1 MKHLLL
7 VWLLLG
13 LMEHAWSQNSTNS
26 IFLFEKFTNAYV
38 YYRDGRVFQ
47 VPINYDL
54 FKEKFIFL
62 DKDQAENEFS
72 DPDLVVSV
80 KIGERTFLAVG
91 DGNMAELIQ
100 QVPRILVQYS
110 GSKRIQ
116 KNLTYG
122 GKTETAAVDSYSTL
136 KSGTSSNMKVGDD
149 IFLGNMDY
157 EYYLDI
163 NGKLRHFSSEKQ
175 FLKLFS
181 SHKKELQQYVK
192 ENKVD
197 FDVVDQVL
205 KLCNYAF
212 TLH

>member
-72 DPDLVVSV
+72 DPDMVVSV

-91 DGNMAELIQ
+91 GGNMAELIQ
-100 QVPRILVQYS
+100 QEPRILVQYS

-122 GKTETAAVDSYSTL
+122 GKTETAAVDSYSETQTVYSIL
-136 KSGTSSNMKVGDD
+136 RNHLYSVGKRNLDDPGSGTDPDPKPDEPTPDPTPDDDPESLNNKKVLTLIVNDNWEVIHD
-149 IFLGNMDY
+149 M
-157 EYYLDI
+157 
-163 NGKLRHFSSEKQ
+163 
-175 FLKLFS
+175 
-181 SHKKELQQYVK
+181 EL
-192 ENKVD
+192 E
-197 FDVVDQVL
+197 
-205 KLCNYAF
+205 
-212 TLH
+212 

>member
-91 DGNMAELIQ
+91 DGNMAELMQ

-149 IFLGNMDY
+149 VFLGNMDY
-157 EYYLDI
+157 EFYLEV
-163 NGKLRHFSSEKQ
+163 NGKLKHFSTEKQ
-175 FLKLFS
+175 FLKIFS
-181 SHKKELQQYVK
+181 SQRDKLQMYIK
-192 ENKVD
+192 ENKID
-197 FDVVDQVL
+197 FNAVDQVL
-205 KLCNYAF
+205 KLCNYA
-212 TLH
+212 LSL